1 MGHSPDGLALP
12 DKRRTS
18 IWLALRNPVFR
29 GYWLAALVSGTCLAA
44 HNTAAFS
51 VLGQESD
58 STILISLMSTLS
70 SLPFALFTL
79 PAGALADMAERK
91 KILYG
96 TSLWQASVALGL
108 TILALTDS
116 LNSHVILVS
125 VFLFGIGFAFASPA
139 SASVEVEMVP
149 PEHLASANTL
159 GGLQMNIAGIIGPL
173 IGGFLVSLSGPGSA
187 FAANAG
193 GFLLLLLAI
202 SRWKR
207 PPREAKT
214 APEDF
219 FATIETALRYVRYTP
234 GIKVILARIALF
246 SFFISIIPAL
256 MPVVGLKELHLDAS
270 ELGSLFTAMATG
282 SVAAAVCIMP
292 LARARLSPNRL
303 TLYANVLLIL
313 NLFLMAFVN
322 WPYAFLLLAALGGA
336 GWTLSATEL
345 WIAAQRAIPDWARG
359 RLNATIVMCS
369 QAATALGGVIW
380 GSAAA
385 TAGVVPTFL
394 GAGLL
399 AMVTLVVVHFAVQ
412 KRLSIDFAADLN
424 LQPAAVTIFSHDL
437 DPMRLSQAEE
447 NPVSIITEFAIDPA
461 NRAQCTDLMREI
473 RLVYLRN
480 GARNWHLY
488 EDCRRSN
495 RFQMEVVASSWDEYQ
510 RQNERLTKDEKELL
524 DKLASLRVDPDSHAE
539 SIRIS
544 INKEVIKKKSTSLQ

>member
-12 DKRRTS
+12 DKRKTS
-18 IWLALRNPVFR
+18 IWLALRNPVFK
-29 GYWLAALVSGTCLAA
+29 GYWLAALVSGTCVAA

-51 VLGQESD
+51 VLGQESN

-79 PAGALADMAERK
+79 PAGALADMTERK

-96 TSLWQASVALGL
+96 TSLWQASVALCL

-116 LNSHVILVS
+116 LSPHVILAS

-149 PEHLASANTL
+149 PDHLASANTL

-187 FAANAG
+187 FAANVG
-193 GFLLLLLAI
+193 GFLVLLLAI

-207 PPREAKT
+207 PACEAKT

-234 GIKVILARIALF
+234 GIRVVLARIALF

-270 ELGSLFTAMATG
+270 ELGYLFTAMATG
-282 SVAAAVCIMP
+282 SVAAAVCVMP

-303 TLYANVLLIL
+303 TLYANLLLIL

-345 WIAAQRAIPDWARG
+345 WIAAQRAMPDWARG

-394 GAGLL
+394 SAGLL

-495 RFQMEVVASSWDEYQ
+495 RFQMEVVASSWNDYQ
-510 RQNERLTKDEKELL
+510 RQHERLTRDEKELF

-544 INKEVIKKKSTSLQ
+544 INKEVIKKKSAS

>member
-12 DKRRTS
+12 DKRKTS
-18 IWLALRNPVFR
+18 IWLALRNPVFK
-29 GYWLAALVSGTCLAA
+29 GYWLAALVSGTCVAA

-51 VLGQESD
+51 VLGQESN

-79 PAGALADMAERK
+79 PAGALADMTERK

-96 TSLWQASVALGL
+96 TSLWQASVALCL

-116 LNSHVILVS
+116 LSPHVILAS

-149 PEHLASANTL
+149 PDHLASANTL

-187 FAANAG
+187 FAANVG
-193 GFLLLLLAI
+193 GFLVLLLAI

-207 PPREAKT
+207 PACEAKT

-234 GIKVILARIALF
+234 GIRVVLARIALF

-270 ELGSLFTAMATG
+270 ELGYLFTAMATG
-282 SVAAAVCIMP
+282 SVAAAVCVMP

-303 TLYANVLLIL
+303 TLYANLLLIL

-345 WIAAQRAIPDWARG
+345 WIAAQRAMPDWARG

-495 RFQMEVVASSWDEYQ
+495 RFQMEVVASSWNDYQ
-510 RQNERLTKDEKELL
+510 RQNERLTRDEKELF

-544 INKEVIKKKSTSLQ
+544 INKEVIKKKSAS

>member
-12 DKRRTS
+12 DKRKTS
-18 IWLALRNPVFR
+18 IWLALRNPVFK
-29 GYWLAALVSGTCLAA
+29 GYWLAALVSGTCVAA

-51 VLGQESD
+51 VLGQESN
-58 STILISLMSTLS
+58 SIILISLMSTLS

-79 PAGALADMAERK
+79 PAGALADMTERK

-96 TSLWQASVALGL
+96 TSLWQASVALCL

-116 LNSHVILVS
+116 LSPHVILAS

-149 PEHLASANTL
+149 PDHLASANTL

-187 FAANAG
+187 FAANVG
-193 GFLLLLLAI
+193 GFLVLLLAI

-207 PPREAKT
+207 PASEAKT
-214 APEDF
+214 APGDF

-234 GIKVILARIALF
+234 GIRVVLARIALF

-270 ELGSLFTAMATG
+270 ELGYLFTAMATG
-282 SVAAAVCIMP
+282 SVAAAVCVMP

-303 TLYANVLLIL
+303 TLYANLLLIL

-345 WIAAQRAIPDWARG
+345 WIAAQRAMPDWARG

-437 DPMRLSQAEE
+437 DPMRLLQAEE

-461 NRAQCTDLMREI
+461 NRALCTDLMREI

-495 RFQMEVVASSWDEYQ
+495 RFQMEVVASSWNDYQ
-510 RQNERLTKDEKELL
+510 RQHERLTRDEKELF

-544 INKEVIKKKSTSLQ
+544 INKEVIKKKSAS

>member
-1 MGHSPDGLALP
+1 MGHSPEGLALP
-12 DKRRTS
+12 EKDKTS
-18 IWLALRNPVFR
+18 IWLALKNPVFKR
-29 GYWLAALVSGTCLAA
+29 YWLAALVSGTCVAA

-51 VLGQESD
+51 VLGQETD
-58 STILISLMSTLS
+58 SAILISLMSTLS
-70 SLPFALFTL
+70 SLPFAVFTL

-96 TSLWQASVALGL
+96 TSIWQASVALCL
-108 TILALTDS
+108 AILALTDS
-116 LNSHVILVS
+116 LSPPIILVS

-149 PEHLASANTL
+149 PEHLTSANTL

-173 IGGFLVSLSGPGSA
+173 VGGFLVSLSGPGSA
-187 FAANAG
+187 FAANSA

-207 PPREAKT
+207 PTRETKT

-219 FATIETALRYVRYTP
+219 FATIETAVRYVRYTP
-234 GIKVILARIALF
+234 GIKVILARFALF

-256 MPVVGLKELHLDAS
+256 MPVVGLKELHLDPS
-270 ELGSLFTAMATG
+270 DLGFLFTAMATG
-282 SVAAAVCIMP
+282 SVIAAVCIMP

-303 TLYANVLLIL
+303 TFYANILLIL
-313 NLFLMAFVN
+313 TLFLMAFVS
-322 WPYAFLLLAALGGA
+322 WTKAFLLLAALGGA

-345 WIAAQRAIPDWARG
+345 WIAAQRAMPDWARG

-394 GAGLL
+394 AAGVL
-399 AMVTLVVVHFAVQ
+399 AIVTMAVVHFAVQ

-424 LQPAAVTIFSHDL
+424 LESAAVTIFSHDL

-447 NPVSIITEFAIDPA
+447 NPVSIVTEFAIDPT
-461 NRAQCTDLMREI
+461 NRAECTDLMREI
-473 RLVYLRN
+473 RLAYLRN

-488 EDCRRSN
+488 EDCRQSN
-495 RFQMEVVASSWDEYQ
+495 RFQMEVVASSWNEYQ
-510 RQNERLTKDEKELL
+510 RQSERLTKDEKELL
-524 DKLASLRVDPDSHAE
+524 DKLASLRVDPDPLAE

-544 INKEVIKKKSTSLQ
+544 INKEVIKKKSTS

>member
-12 DKRRTS
+12 GKRKTS
-18 IWLALRNPVFR
+18 IWLALNNPVFKV
-29 GYWLAALVSGTCLAA
+29 YWLAALVSGTCVAA
-44 HNTAAFS
+44 HNMAAFS
-51 VLGQESD
+51 VLGEESD

-79 PAGALADMAERK
+79 PAGALADMVERK

-96 TSLWQASVALGL
+96 TSLWQASVALCL
-108 TILALTDS
+108 AILALTDLLS
-116 LNSHVILVS
+116 SHIILAS

-173 IGGFLVSLSGPGSA
+173 LGGFLVSMSGPGSA
-187 FAANAG
+187 FAANML

-207 PPREAKT
+207 PARKT
-214 APEDF
+214 KIAPEDF
-219 FATIETALRYVRYTP
+219 FATIETAIRYVRYTP

-256 MPVVGLKELHLDAS
+256 MPVVGLNELHLDAS
-270 ELGSLFTAMATG
+270 KLGYLFTAMATG
-282 SVAAAVCIMP
+282 SVAAAICIIP

-303 TLYANVLLIL
+303 TFYANSLLIL
-313 NLFLMAFVN
+313 DLFLMAFVN
-322 WPYAFLLLAALGGA
+322 RPYAFLVLAALAGA

-345 WIAAQRAIPDWARG
+345 WIAAQRAMPEWARG
-359 RLNATIVMCS
+359 RLNATIVMSS

-399 AMVTLVVVHFAVQ
+399 AIVTLAIVHFAVQ
-412 KRLSIDFAADLN
+412 KRLSIDFAADLH
-424 LQPAAVTIFSHDL
+424 LEPAAVTIFSHDL
-437 DPMRLSQAEE
+437 DPTRLSQAEE
-447 NPVSIITEFAIDPA
+447 NPVSIVTEFVIDPK

-488 EDCRRSN
+488 EDCRPSN
-495 RFQMEVVASSWDEYQ
+495 RFQMEVVASSWNDYQ
-510 RQNERLTKDEKELL
+510 RQNERLTKNEKELF
-524 DKLASLRVDPDSHAE
+524 DKFASLCVQPDATGE
-539 SIRIS
+539 SVRIS
-544 INKEVIKKKSTSLQ
+544 INKEVIREKSGAEG

>member
-12 DKRRTS
+12 DRRKTS
-18 IWLALRNPVFR
+18 IWLALKNPVFK
-29 GYWLAALVSGTCLAA
+29 GYWLAALISGTCVAA

-96 TSLWQASVALGL
+96 TCLWQASVALCL
-108 TILALTDS
+108 AILAVTDWLS
-116 LNSHVILVS
+116 PHIILVS

-173 IGGFLVSLSGPGSA
+173 LGGFLVSLSGSGAA
-187 FAANAG
+187 FAANSA

-202 SRWKR
+202 SRWKK
-207 PPREAKT
+207 PAREAKS

-219 FATIETALRYVRYTP
+219 FATIETAIRYVRYTP
-234 GIKVILARIALF
+234 GIKVILARLALF

-256 MPVVGLKELHLDAS
+256 MPVVGLKELHLDPS
-270 ELGSLFTAMATG
+270 NLGFLFTAMATG
-282 SVAAAVCIMP
+282 SVIAAVCIMP
-292 LARARLSPNRL
+292 LARARFSPNKL
-303 TLYANVLLIL
+303 TLYANILLIL
-313 NLFLMAFVN
+313 TLFLMAFVS
-322 WPYAFLLLAALGGA
+322 WPKAFLLLAALGGA

-345 WIAAQRAIPDWARG
+345 WIAAQRAMPDWARG

-380 GSAAA
+380 GSAAT
-385 TAGVVPTFL
+385 TAGLAPTFL
-394 GAGLL
+394 GAGVL
-399 AMVTLVVVHFAVQ
+399 AIVTMAVVHFAAQ
-412 KRLSIDFAADLN
+412 KRLSIDFACRT
-424 LQPAAVTIFSHDL
+424 QFGISCRHDFL
-437 DPMRLSQAEE
+437 P
-447 NPVSIITEFAIDPA
+447 
-461 NRAQCTDLMREI
+461 
-473 RLVYLRN
+473 
-480 GARNWHLY
+480 
-488 EDCRRSN
+488 
-495 RFQMEVVASSWDEYQ
+495 
-510 RQNERLTKDEKELL
+510 
-524 DKLASLRVDPDSHAE
+524 
-539 SIRIS
+539 
-544 INKEVIKKKSTSLQ
+544 

>member
-1 MGHSPDGLALP
+1 MGHSPHGLAFP
-12 DKRRTS
+12 DTRKTS
-18 IWLALRNPVFR
+18 IWLALKNPVFK
-29 GYWLAALVSGTCLAA
+29 GYWLAALVSGTCVAA

-58 STILISLMSTLS
+58 SAILISLMSTLS
-70 SLPFALFTL
+70 SLPFVLFTL
-79 PAGALADMAERK
+79 PAGALADMAERR

-96 TSLWQASVALGL
+96 TSIWQASVALCLAILGL
-108 TILALTDS
+108 TDWLSPSI
-116 LNSHVILVS
+116 ILVS

-187 FAANAG
+187 FAANSA
-193 GFLLLLLAI
+193 GFLFLLLAI
-202 SRWKR
+202 SRWKK
-207 PPREAKT
+207 PAREAKT

-219 FATIETALRYVRYTP
+219 FATIETAIRYVRYTP
-234 GIKVILARIALF
+234 GIKVILARLALF

-270 ELGSLFTAMATG
+270 ELGYLFTAMATG
-282 SVAAAVCIMP
+282 SVTAAICIMP
-292 LARARLSPNRL
+292 LARARLSANKL
-303 TLYANVLLIL
+303 TFYANILLVLT
-313 NLFLMAFVN
+313 LFLMAFVS
-322 WPYAFLLLAALGGA
+322 WPRAFLLLAALGGA

-345 WIAAQRAIPDWARG
+345 WIAAQRAMPDWARG

-399 AMVTLVVVHFAVQ
+399 TIVTLAIVHFAVQ
-412 KRLSIDFAADLN
+412 RRLSIDFAADLN
-424 LQPAAVTIFSHDL
+424 LEPAAVTIFSHDL

-447 NPVSIITEFAIDPA
+447 NPVSIVTEFAIDPR
-461 NRAQCTDLMREI
+461 NRTQCTDLMREI
-473 RLVYLRN
+473 RLAYLRN

-488 EDCRRSN
+488 EDCRHSN
-495 RFQMEVVASSWDEYQ
+495 RFQMEVVASSWNEYQ
-510 RQNERLTKDEKELL
+510 RQNERLTKNEKELL
-524 DKLASLRVDPDSHAE
+524 DKLASLRVDPDAIGE

-544 INKEVIKKKSTSLQ
+544 VNKEIIKKKSVS

>member
-12 DKRRTS
+12 DKRKTS
-18 IWLALRNPVFR
+18 IWLALKNPVFK
-29 GYWLAALVSGTCLAA
+29 GYWLAALVSGTCVAA

-51 VLGQESD
+51 VLGQESN

-79 PAGALADMAERK
+79 PAGALADMTERK

-96 TSLWQASVALGL
+96 TSLWQASVALCL

-116 LNSHVILVS
+116 LSPHVILAS

-149 PEHLASANTL
+149 PDHLASANTL

-187 FAANAG
+187 FAANVG
-193 GFLLLLLAI
+193 GFLVLLLAI

-207 PPREAKT
+207 PASEAKT

-234 GIKVILARIALF
+234 GIRVVLARIALF

-270 ELGSLFTAMATG
+270 ELGYLFTAMATG
-282 SVAAAVCIMP
+282 SVAAAVCVMP

-303 TLYANVLLIL
+303 TLYANLLLIL

-345 WIAAQRAIPDWARG
+345 WIAAQRAMPDWARG

-495 RFQMEVVASSWDEYQ
+495 RFQMEVVASSWNEYQ
-510 RQNERLTKDEKELL
+510 RQHERLTRDEKELL

-544 INKEVIKKKSTSLQ
+544 INKEVIKKKSAS

>member
-1 MGHSPDGLALP
+1 
-12 DKRRTS
+12 
-18 IWLALRNPVFR
+18 
-29 GYWLAALVSGTCLAA
+29 
-44 HNTAAFS
+44 
-51 VLGQESD
+51 
-58 STILISLMSTLS
+58 
-70 SLPFALFTL
+70 
-79 PAGALADMAERK
+79 
-91 KILYG
+91 
-96 TSLWQASVALGL
+96 
-108 TILALTDS
+108 
-116 LNSHVILVS
+116 
-125 VFLFGIGFAFASPA
+125 
-139 SASVEVEMVP
+139 
-149 PEHLASANTL
+149 
-159 GGLQMNIAGIIGPL
+159 MNIAGIIGPL

-207 PPREAKT
+207 PAREAKT

-234 GIKVILARIALF
+234 GIRVVLVRLALF

-270 ELGSLFTAMATG
+270 ELGYLFTAMATG
-282 SVAAAVCIMP
+282 SVAAAVCVMP

-303 TLYANVLLIL
+303 TLYANLLLIL

-322 WPYAFLLLAALGGA
+322 WPYAFLLLASLGGA

-345 WIAAQRAIPDWARG
+345 WIAAQRAMPDWARG

-380 GSAAA
+380 GLAAA

-394 GAGLL
+394 CAGLL
-399 AMVTLVVVHFAVQ
+399 AMVALVIVHFAVQ
-412 KRLSIDFAADLN
+412 KRLSIDFATDLN

-495 RFQMEVVASSWDEYQ
+495 RFQMEVVASSWNDYQ
-510 RQNERLTKDEKELL
+510 RQHERLTRDEKELF

-544 INKEVIKKKSTSLQ
+544 INKEVIKKKSAS

>member
-1 MGHSPDGLALP
+1 MGHPPDGLALP
-12 DKRRTS
+12 EKRKTS
-18 IWLALRNPVFR
+18 IWLALKNPVFK
-29 GYWLAALVSGTCLAA
+29 GYWLAALVSGTCVAA

-58 STILISLMSTLS
+58 SAILISLMSTLS
-70 SLPFALFTL
+70 ALPFALFTL
-79 PAGALADMAERK
+79 PAGALADMTERK
-91 KILYG
+91 NILYG
-96 TSLWQASVALGL
+96 TSLWQASLALCL
-108 TILALTDS
+108 AILALTDS
-116 LNSHVILVS
+116 LSPTIILVS

-187 FAANAG
+187 FGVNSA

-207 PPREAKT
+207 PEREAKT

-219 FATIETALRYVRYTP
+219 FATIETAIRYVRYTP
-234 GIKVILARIALF
+234 GIKVILARIGLF
-246 SFFISIIPAL
+246 SFFISIIPSL
-256 MPVVGLKELHLDAS
+256 MPVVGLKELHLDPS
-270 ELGSLFTAMATG
+270 QLGFLFTAMATG
-282 SVAAAVCIMP
+282 SVIAAIFIMP
-292 LARARLSPNRL
+292 IARARLSPNRL
-303 TLYANVLLIL
+303 TFYANILLIL
-313 NLFLMAFVN
+313 TLFLMAFVS
-322 WPYAFLLLAALGGA
+322 WPRAFLLLAACGGA

-345 WIAAQRAIPDWARG
+345 WIAAQRAMPDWARG
-359 RLNATIVMCS
+359 RLNATIVMCA

-385 TAGVVPTFL
+385 TAGVVPVFL
-394 GAGLL
+394 VAGVL
-399 AMVTLVVVHFAVQ
+399 ASVTMAVVHFAVQ

-424 LQPAAVTIFSHDL
+424 LESAAVTIFSHDL

-447 NPVSIITEFAIDPA
+447 NPVSIVTEFAIDPR
-461 NRAQCTDLMREI
+461 NRAECTDLMREI
-473 RLVYLRN
+473 RLAYLRN

-488 EDCRRSN
+488 EDCRHSN
-495 RFQMEVVASSWDEYQ
+495 RFQMEVVASSWNEYQ
-510 RQNERLTKDEKELL
+510 RQHERLTKDEKDLL
-524 DKLASLRVDPDSHAE
+524 DKLANLRVDLDPVGE

-544 INKEVIKKKSTSLQ
+544 VNKEIIKKKSVS

>member
-1 MGHSPDGLALP
+1 MGHSPEGLALP
-12 DKRRTS
+12 EKDKTS
-18 IWLALRNPVFR
+18 IWLALKNPVFKR
-29 GYWLAALVSGTCLAA
+29 YWLAALVSGTCVAA

-51 VLGQESD
+51 VLGQETD
-58 STILISLMSTLS
+58 SAILISLMSTLS
-70 SLPFALFTL
+70 SLPFAVFTL

-96 TSLWQASVALGL
+96 TSIWQASVALCL
-108 TILALTDS
+108 AILALTDS
-116 LNSHVILVS
+116 LSPPIILVS

-139 SASVEVEMVP
+139 SASVEFEMVP
-149 PEHLASANTL
+149 AEHLTSANTL

-173 IGGFLVSLSGPGSA
+173 VGGFLVSLSGPGSA
-187 FAANAG
+187 FAVNSA

-207 PPREAKT
+207 PTRETKT

-219 FATIETALRYVRYTP
+219 FATIETAVRYVRYTP
-234 GIKVILARIALF
+234 GIKVILARFALF

-256 MPVVGLKELHLDAS
+256 MPVVGLKELHLDPS
-270 ELGSLFTAMATG
+270 DLGFLFTAMATG
-282 SVAAAVCIMP
+282 SVIAAVCIMP

-303 TLYANVLLIL
+303 TFYANILLIL
-313 NLFLMAFVN
+313 TLFLMAFVS
-322 WPYAFLLLAALGGA
+322 WTKAFLLLAALGGA

-345 WIAAQRAIPDWARG
+345 WIAAQRAMPDWARG

-394 GAGLL
+394 AAGVL
-399 AMVTLVVVHFAVQ
+399 AIVTMAVVHFAVQ

-424 LQPAAVTIFSHDL
+424 LESAAVTIFSHDL

-447 NPVSIITEFAIDPA
+447 NPVSIVTEFAIDPT
-461 NRAQCTDLMREI
+461 NRAECTDLMREI
-473 RLVYLRN
+473 RLAYLRN

-488 EDCRRSN
+488 EDCRQSN
-495 RFQMEVVASSWDEYQ
+495 RFQMEVVASSWNEYQ
-510 RQNERLTKDEKELL
+510 RQSERLTKDEKELL
-524 DKLASLRVDPDSHAE
+524 DKLASLRVEPDPLAE

-544 INKEVIKKKSTSLQ
+544 INKEVIKKKSTS

>member
-1 MGHSPDGLALP
+1 MALP
-12 DKRRTS
+12 DKRKTS
-18 IWLALRNPVFR
+18 IWLALKNPVFK
-29 GYWLAALVSGTCLAA
+29 GYWLAALVSGTCVAA

-58 STILISLMSTLS
+58 SAILISLMSTLS
-70 SLPFALFTL
+70 SLPFVLFTL

-96 TSLWQASVALGL
+96 TSIWQASVALCL
-108 TILALTDS
+108 AILALTDS
-116 LNSHVILVS
+116 LSPSIILVS

-149 PEHLASANTL
+149 AEHLASANTL

-173 IGGFLVSLSGPGSA
+173 IGGFLVSLAGPGSA
-187 FAANAG
+187 FAANSA

-202 SRWKR
+202 SRWKK
-207 PPREAKT
+207 PQRETKT
-214 APEDF
+214 ASEDF
-219 FATIETALRYVRYTP
+219 FATIETAIRYVRYTP
-234 GIKVILARIALF
+234 GIKVILARIGLF

-256 MPVVGLKELHLDAS
+256 MPVVGLKELRLDAS
-270 ELGSLFTAMATG
+270 ELGYLFTAMATG
-282 SVAAAVCIMP
+282 SVTAAICIMP

-303 TLYANVLLIL
+303 TFYANVLLVL
-313 NLFLMAFVN
+313 TLFLMAFVSY
-322 WPYAFLLLAALGGA
+322 PRAFLLLAALGGA

-345 WIAAQRAIPDWARG
+345 WIAAQRAMPDWARG

-380 GSAAA
+380 GLAAA
-385 TAGVVPTFL
+385 TAGVIPTFL

-399 AMVTLVVVHFAVQ
+399 AIVTLVIVHFAVQ

-424 LQPAAVTIFSHDL
+424 LEPAAVTIFSHDL

-447 NPVSIITEFAIDPA
+447 NPVSIVTEFAIDPR
-461 NRAQCTDLMREI
+461 NRAQFTDLMREI
-473 RLVYLRN
+473 RLAYLRN

-488 EDCRRSN
+488 EDCRHSN
-495 RFQMEVVASSWDEYQ
+495 RFQMEVVASSWNEYQ
-510 RQNERLTKDEKELL
+510 RQNERLTKNEKELL
-524 DKLASLRVDPDSHAE
+524 DKLASLRVDPDAIAE

-544 INKEVIKKKSTSLQ
+544 VNKEIIKKKSVS

>member
-12 DKRRTS
+12 DKRKTS
-18 IWLALRNPVFR
+18 IWLALRNPVFK
-29 GYWLAALVSGTCLAA
+29 GYWLAALVSGTCVAA

-51 VLGQESD
+51 VLGQESN
-58 STILISLMSTLS
+58 SAILISLMSTLS

-79 PAGALADMAERK
+79 PAGALADMTERK

-96 TSLWQASVALGL
+96 TSLWQASVALCL

-116 LNSHVILVS
+116 LSSHVILVS

-149 PEHLASANTL
+149 PDHLTSANTL

-207 PPREAKT
+207 PAPEAKT

-234 GIKVILARIALF
+234 GIRVVLVRIALF

-270 ELGSLFTAMATG
+270 ELGYLFTAMATG
-282 SVAAAVCIMP
+282 SVAAAVCVMP

-303 TLYANVLLIL
+303 TLYANLLLIL

-322 WPYAFLLLAALGGA
+322 WPYAFLLRAAFGGA

-345 WIAAQRAIPDWARG
+345 
-359 RLNATIVMCS
+359 
-369 QAATALGGVIW
+369 
-380 GSAAA
+380 
-385 TAGVVPTFL
+385 
-394 GAGLL
+394 
-399 AMVTLVVVHFAVQ
+399 
-412 KRLSIDFAADLN
+412 
-424 LQPAAVTIFSHDL
+424 
-437 DPMRLSQAEE
+437 
-447 NPVSIITEFAIDPA
+447 
-461 NRAQCTDLMREI
+461 
-473 RLVYLRN
+473 
-480 GARNWHLY
+480 
-488 EDCRRSN
+488 
-495 RFQMEVVASSWDEYQ
+495 
-510 RQNERLTKDEKELL
+510 
-524 DKLASLRVDPDSHAE
+524 
-539 SIRIS
+539 
-544 INKEVIKKKSTSLQ
+544 